1 MNCMKILTCVIQ
13 FQNSDSRSIVPQQ
26 AVWLDLYLD
35 LLSSV
40 GFIVY
45 TILSQGYKRSA
56 TSMSSEKVTVWL
68 SSVSNTLFLYR
79 Q

>member
-1 MNCMKILTCVIQ
+1 MKRIKMLTCVIQ
-13 FQNSDSRSIVPQQ
+13 FQNSDSRSIDPQQ

-45 TILSQGYKRSA
+45 TMHSQGYKRSA
-56 TSMSSEKVTVWL
+56 ASMSSEKVTVLL